1 MMGLKKP
8 ALVTDRS
15 VLVLEADYS
24 SALSLVLRY
33 PPPDPHSA
41 ESFVQDGL
49 YLEQHLTP
57 EGGAFIISK
66 YSGRPP
72 VLTRRPR
79 TTRAMEISGRGN
91 KTRRGSAKQKSEG
104 SSPNRPPGIS
114 PHKGLESL
122 FQDVTEGVQ
131 RRTETW
137 GVAKAVRGAMVEA
150 RRNIQNIQSSSSSP
164 IPSHGESPVSGWA
177 SPPKPRF
184 ENARELNKKLQ
195 ALEARNKALSKMLGD
210 ALDELRIHNN
220 TDEKPDTN
228 SQEASDLA
236 LARIQFVQVYL
247 EDSTMPIPAVQYDDI
262 ARKSTDEEPN
272 PLKDTTNRPSV
283 RGADEPPLITKM
295 DSPSTPIRAKSPDK
309 GTVSEPEI
317 SKQTSTSPGLLSH
330 KSRTPLADSSLSWML
345 GENKHRNS
353 FVSSA
358 SAPPEQ
364 NRNIDTKGKHGNRG
378 EDSRRRA
385 SVEEDGLILSSFGEE
400 GRKS

>member
-1 MMGLKKP
+1 
-8 ALVTDRS
+8 
-15 VLVLEADYS
+15 
-24 SALSLVLRY
+24 VLRY
-33 PPPDPHSA
+33 PTPDPHSA

-66 YSGRPP
+66 YSGKPP
-72 VLTRRPR
+72 VFTRRPR

-91 KTRRGSAKQKSEG
+91 TTRRGSAKQKSEG

-114 PHKGLESL
+114 PHRGLESL

-164 IPSHGESPVSGWA
+164 IPSHGASPVSGWS

-210 ALDELRIHNN
+210 ALNELRIHNN
-220 TDEKPDTN
+220 TDEKHDTS

-247 EDSTMPIPAVQYDDI
+247 EDSTMPIPSIEDEDS
-262 ARKSTDEEPN
+262 ARKSIEEAPN
-272 PLKDTTNRPSV
+272 PLKDATNSV
-283 RGADEPPLITKM
+283 SVQAEEAPLITKTE
-295 DSPSTPIRAKSPDK
+295 PPTTPVRVKSPEM
-309 GTVSEPEI
+309 GMTTEPE
-317 SKQTSTSPGLLSH
+317 TSTQSTTSPGLLPQ

-364 NRNIDTKGKHGNRG
+364 SRNIDAKGKHNHLFGDNRS
-378 EDSRRRA
+378 EDNRRRK
-385 SVEEDGLILSSFGEE
+385 SVEEDGLILSSLGEE
-400 GRKS
+400 SKKS